1 MEIKLVNRGTQ
12 GELLFEGKLDSNS
25 APEAQKIVDSVVPR
39 FETIILNFARLE
51 YTSSAGLR
59 LILKLQLD
67 MQKKGGSL
75 YIRGANR
82 TVMEVFELTG
92 SASFLTFIK

>member
-1 MEIKLVNRGTQ
+1 MDIKLINRDTQ
-12 GELLFEGKLDSNS
+12 GELLFIGKLDSQS

-39 FETIILNFARLE
+39 FNTIILNLSQLE
-51 YTSSAGLR
+51 YASSAGLR
-59 LILKLQLD
+59 LILKLQVD
-67 MQKKGGSL
+67 MQKKGGQL
-75 YIRGANR
+75 YIRGANK

>member
-39 FETIILNFARLE
+39 FETIILNFSRLE